1 MSNIIIILLVLALLS
16 VLGVLGL
23 GIFSM
28 ARGGNFSLKYGN
40 KLMQLRILVQACA
53 IFFFVILLFLFKK

>member
-1 MSNIIIILLVLALLS
+1 MTNIIIALLVITLLS

-28 ARGGNFSLKYGN
+28 ARGGKFSLKYGN
-40 KLMQLRILVQACA
+40 KLMQLRIIIQASA
-53 IFFFVILLFLFKK
+53 IFFFVILLFLLQK